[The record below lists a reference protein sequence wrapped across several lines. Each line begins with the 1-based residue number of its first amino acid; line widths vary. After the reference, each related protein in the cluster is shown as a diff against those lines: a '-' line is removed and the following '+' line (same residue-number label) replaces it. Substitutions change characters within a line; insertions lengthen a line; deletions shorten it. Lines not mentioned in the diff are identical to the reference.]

1 MKRNCKNKLKI
12 KNKFKTIYK
21 KKIFQI
27 YKTLKY
33 NQTIFKKILTK
44 IKKYLFNNH
53 KQLIKNK
60 KKKDL

>member
-1 MKRNCKNKLKI
+1 MSCKLQNWKKI

-60 KKKDL
+60 QKKDL

>member
-12 KNKFKTIYK
+12 KNKFKKIYK

-60 KKKDL
+60 QKKDL